1 MKSFELSTKKIYF
14 REFNSIRNKKD
25 TILLLLETIEKLL
38 VYSEEIKE
46 FSDFEVVKTEEDLRI
61 VIYINKMKRLF
72 YCTKNKI
79 QSLCFPFT
87 VILNENT
94 VEFHHEK
101 TLLDYSKISILKGVF
116 KRSTMTTLTELND
129 ELSNDE
135 YYNSLCENEKEIIKQ
150 VLLFLTIFEDG
161 YLRFDFHDTENFNE
175 DFHPLHHIDLY
186 YTNSNTFKLYFLEK
200 PSSNLFLCSYN
211 LLSIFLVTPI

>member
-1 MKSFELSTKKIYF
+1 MIFSHAPNLTKSL
-14 REFNSIRNKKD
+14 
-25 TILLLLETIEKLL
+25 LLLLETIEKLL
-38 VYSEEIKE
+38 IYSEEIKE

-72 YCTKNKI
+72 YCTKNKV

-87 VILNENT
+87 IILNENS
-94 VEFHHEK
+94 VEFLHEK
-101 TLLDYSKISILKGVF
+101 ILLDYSKISILKGVF
-116 KRSTMTTLTELND
+116 KRSSMTTITELND
-129 ELSNDE
+129 ELLNDD
-135 YYNSLCENEKEIIKQ
+135 YYNSLCKNEKELIKQ

-186 YTNSNTFKLYFLEK
+186 YTNSNTFKLGLEEEMSLK
-200 PSSNLFLCSYN
+200 KNIKIIDITEKCFN
-211 LLSIFLVTPI
+211 IK

>member
-94 VEFHHEK
+94 VEFLHEK
-101 TLLDYSKISILKGVF
+101 TLLDYSMISILKGVF

-129 ELSNDE
+129 ELSNDD

-186 YTNSNTFKLYFLEK
+186 YTNSNTFKLGLEEEMSLK
-200 PSSNLFLCSYN
+200 KNIKIIDITEKCFN
-211 LLSIFLVTPI
+211 IK

>member
-87 VILNENT
+87 IILNENT
-94 VEFHHEK
+94 VEFLHEK

-129 ELSNDE
+129 ELLNDD

-186 YTNSNTFKLYFLEK
+186 YTNSNTFKLGLEEEMSLK
-200 PSSNLFLCSYN
+200 KNIKIIDITEKCFN
-211 LLSIFLVTPI
+211 IK

>member
-94 VEFHHEK
+94 VEFLHEK

-186 YTNSNTFKLYFLEK
+186 YTNSNTFKLGLEEEMSLK
-200 PSSNLFLCSYN
+200 KNIKIIDITEKCFN
-211 LLSIFLVTPI
+211 IK

>member
-25 TILLLLETIEKLL
+25 TILLLLETIEQLL

-46 FSDFEVVKTEEDLRI
+46 FSDFEVIKTEEDLRI

-72 YCTKNKI
+72 YCTKNKV
-79 QSLCFPFT
+79 QSVCFPFT
-87 VILNENT
+87 IISDENS
-94 VEFHHEK
+94 VEFFHEK
-101 TLLDYSKISILKGVF
+101 SLLDYSKISILKGVF
-116 KRSTMTTLTELND
+116 KRSSMTTLTELND
-129 ELSNDE
+129 ELLNDD
-135 YYNSLCENEKEIIKQ
+135 YYNSLCENEKEVINQ

-175 DFHPLHHIDLY
+175 DFHPLHHIVLY
-186 YTNSNTFKLYFLEK
+186 YTNSNTFKLGLEEEMSLK
-200 PSSNLFLCSYN
+200 KNIKIIDITEKCFN
-211 LLSIFLVTPI
+211 IK

>member
-46 FSDFEVVKTEEDLRI
+46 FSDFEVIKTEEDLRI

-72 YCTKNKI
+72 YCTKNKV
-79 QSLCFPFT
+79 QSVCFPFT
-87 VILNENT
+87 IISDENS
-94 VEFHHEK
+94 VEFFHEK
-101 TLLDYSKISILKGVF
+101 SLLDYSKISILKGVF
-116 KRSTMTTLTELND
+116 KRSSMTTLTELND
-129 ELSNDE
+129 ELLNDD
-135 YYNSLCENEKEIIKQ
+135 YYNSLCENEKEVINQ

-186 YTNSNTFKLYFLEK
+186 YTNSNTFKLGLEEEMSLK
-200 PSSNLFLCSYN
+200 KNIKIIDITEKCFN
-211 LLSIFLVTPI
+211 IK

>member
-1 MKSFELSTKKIYF
+1 MKSFELSTKKKYF

-72 YCTKNKI
+72 YCTKNKV

-87 VILNENT
+87 IVLNENS
-94 VEFHHEK
+94 VEFLHEK
-101 TLLDYSKISILKGVF
+101 ILLDYSKISILKGVF
-116 KRSTMTTLTELND
+116 KRSSMTTITELND
-129 ELSNDE
+129 ELLNDD
-135 YYNSLCENEKEIIKQ
+135 YYNSLCKNEKEIIKQ

-186 YTNSNTFKLYFLEK
+186 YTNSNTFKLGLEK
-200 PSSNLFLCSYN
+200 EMSLKKNIKIIDITEKCFN
-211 LLSIFLVTPI
+211 IK

>member
-25 TILLLLETIEKLL
+25 TILLLLETIEQLL

-46 FSDFEVVKTEEDLRI
+46 FSDFEVIKTEEDLRI

-72 YCTKNKI
+72 YCTKNKV
-79 QSLCFPFT
+79 QSVCFPFT
-87 VILNENT
+87 IISDENS
-94 VEFHHEK
+94 VEFFHEK
-101 TLLDYSKISILKGVF
+101 SLLDYSKISILKGVF
-116 KRSTMTTLTELND
+116 KRSSMTTLTELND
-129 ELSNDE
+129 ELLNDD
-135 YYNSLCENEKEIIKQ
+135 YYNSLCENEKEVINQ

-186 YTNSNTFKLYFLEK
+186 YTNSNTFKLGLEEEMSLK
-200 PSSNLFLCSYN
+200 KNIKIIDITEKCFN
-211 LLSIFLVTPI
+211 IK

>member
-25 TILLLLETIEKLL
+25 TILLLLETIEQLL

-72 YCTKNKI
+72 YCTKNKV
-79 QSLCFPFT
+79 QSVCFPFT
-87 VILNENT
+87 IISDENS
-94 VEFHHEK
+94 VEFFHEK
-101 TLLDYSKISILKGVF
+101 SLLDYSKISILKGVF
-116 KRSTMTTLTELND
+116 KRSSMTTLTELND
-129 ELSNDE
+129 ELLNDD
-135 YYNSLCENEKEIIKQ
+135 YYNSLCENEKEVINQ

-186 YTNSNTFKLYFLEK
+186 YTNSNTFKLGLEEEMSLK
-200 PSSNLFLCSYN
+200 KNIKIIDITEKCFN
-211 LLSIFLVTPI
+211 IK

>member
-72 YCTKNKI
+72 YCTKKKYNRY
-79 QSLCFPFT
+79 
-87 VILNENT
+87 V
-94 VEFHHEK
+94 FH
-101 TLLDYSKISILKGVF
+101 SP
-116 KRSTMTTLTELND
+116 
-129 ELSNDE
+129 
-135 YYNSLCENEKEIIKQ
+135 
-150 VLLFLTIFEDG
+150 LF
-161 YLRFDFHDTENFNE
+161 
-175 DFHPLHHIDLY
+175 
-186 YTNSNTFKLYFLEK
+186 
-200 PSSNLFLCSYN
+200 
-211 LLSIFLVTPI
+211 

>member
-1 MKSFELSTKKIYF
+1 MKSFELSIKKKYF

-38 VYSEEIKE
+38 IYSEEIKE

-72 YCTKNKI
+72 YCTKNKV

-87 VILNENT
+87 IILNENS
-94 VEFHHEK
+94 VEFLHEK
-101 TLLDYSKISILKGVF
+101 ILLDYSKISILKGVF
-116 KRSTMTTLTELND
+116 KRSSMTTITELND
-129 ELSNDE
+129 ELLNDD
-135 YYNSLCENEKEIIKQ
+135 YYNSLCKNEKELIKQ

-186 YTNSNTFKLYFLEK
+186 YTNSNTFKLGLEEEMSLK
-200 PSSNLFLCSYN
+200 KNIKIIDITEKCFN
-211 LLSIFLVTPI
+211 IK

>member
-79 QSLCFPFT
+79 QSICFPFT

-94 VEFHHEK
+94 VEFYHEK

-116 KRSTMTTLTELND
+116 KRSTMKTLTELND

-135 YYNSLCENEKEIIKQ
+135 YYNSLCKNEKEIIKQ

-186 YTNSNTFKLYFLEK
+186 YTNSNTFKLGLEEEMSFK
-200 PSSNLFLCSYN
+200 KNIKIIDITEKCFN
-211 LLSIFLVTPI
+211 IK

>member
-175 DFHPLHHIDLY
+175 DFHQLHHIDLY
-186 YTNSNTFKLYFLEK
+186 YTNSNTFKLGLEEEMSLK
-200 PSSNLFLCSYN
+200 KNIKIIDITEKCFN
-211 LLSIFLVTPI
+211 IK

>member
-87 VILNENT
+87 IILNENT
-94 VEFHHEK
+94 VEFLHEK
-101 TLLDYSKISILKGVF
+101 TLLDYSKGNSPQNLDKFWRAI
-116 KRSTMTTLTELND
+116 
-129 ELSNDE
+129 
-135 YYNSLCENEKEIIKQ
+135 YYEIN
-150 VLLFLTIFEDG
+150 
-161 YLRFDFHDTENFNE
+161 R
-175 DFHPLHHIDLY
+175 
-186 YTNSNTFKLYFLEK
+186 
-200 PSSNLFLCSYN
+200 
-211 LLSIFLVTPI
+211 

>member
-87 VILNENT
+87 IISNENS
-94 VEFHHEK
+94 VEFLHEK
-101 TLLDYSKISILKGVF
+101 YLLDYSKISILKGVF
-116 KRSTMTTLTELND
+116 KRSSMTTLTELND
-129 ELSNDE
+129 ELLVDD

-186 YTNSNTFKLYFLEK
+186 YTNSNTFKLGLEEEMSLK
-200 PSSNLFLCSYN
+200 KNIKIIDITEKCFN
-211 LLSIFLVTPI
+211 IK

>member
-46 FSDFEVVKTEEDLRI
+46 FSDFEVVKIEEDLRI

-186 YTNSNTFKLYFLEK
+186 YTNSNTFKLGLEEEMSLK
-200 PSSNLFLCSYN
+200 KNIKIIDITEKCFN
-211 LLSIFLVTPI
+211 IK

>member
-25 TILLLLETIEKLL
+25 TILLLLETIEQLL

-72 YCTKNKI
+72 YCTKNKV
-79 QSLCFPFT
+79 QSVCFPFT
-87 VILNENT
+87 IISDENS
-94 VEFHHEK
+94 VEFFHEK
-101 TLLDYSKISILKGVF
+101 SLLDYSKISILKGVF
-116 KRSTMTTLTELND
+116 KRSSMTTLTELND
-129 ELSNDE
+129 ELLNDD
-135 YYNSLCENEKEIIKQ
+135 YYNSLCENEKEVINQ

-161 YLRFDFHDTENFNE
+161 YLRFDFHDIENFNE
-175 DFHPLHHIDLY
+175 NFHPLHHIDLY
-186 YTNSNTFKLYFLEK
+186 YTNSNTFKLGLEEEMSLK
-200 PSSNLFLCSYN
+200 KNIKIIDITEKCFN
-211 LLSIFLVTPI
+211 IK

>member
-87 VILNENT
+87 IILNENT
-94 VEFHHEK
+94 VEFLHEK

-129 ELSNDE
+129 ELLNDD
-135 YYNSLCENEKEIIKQ
+135 YYNSLCENEKEKIKQ

-186 YTNSNTFKLYFLEK
+186 YTNSNTFKLGLEEEMSLK
-200 PSSNLFLCSYN
+200 KNIKIYKSRNL
-211 LLSIFLVTPI
+211 II

>member
-186 YTNSNTFKLYFLEK
+186 YTNSNTFKLGLEEEMSLK
-200 PSSNLFLCSYN
+200 KNIKIIDITEKCFN
-211 LLSIFLVTPI
+211 IK

>member
-46 FSDFEVVKTEEDLRI
+46 FSDFEVVKIEEDLRI

-186 YTNSNTFKLYFLEK
+186 YTNSNTFKLGLEEEMSLK
-200 PSSNLFLCSYN
+200 KILK
-211 LLSIFLVTPI
+211 

>member
-1 MKSFELSTKKIYF
+1 MKSFELSTKKMYF

-25 TILLLLETIEKLL
+25 TILLLLETIENLL
-38 VYSEEIKE
+38 VFNPKIKE
-46 FSDFEVVKTEEDLRI
+46 FSDFEVLKTEEDLRI

-72 YCTKNKI
+72 YCTKNTI

-87 VILNENT
+87 IISNENS
-94 VEFHHEK
+94 VEFLHEK
-101 TLLDYSKISILKGVF
+101 YLLDYSKISILKGVF
-116 KRSTMTTLTELND
+116 KRSSMTTLTELND
-129 ELSNDE
+129 ELLVDD

-161 YLRFDFHDTENFNE
+161 YLRFDFHDTENFNG

-186 YTNSNTFKLYFLEK
+186 YTNSNTFKLGLEEEMSLK
-200 PSSNLFLCSYN
+200 KNIKIIDITEKCFN
-211 LLSIFLVTPI
+211 IK

>member
-1 MKSFELSTKKIYF
+1 MKSFELSTKKKYF

-72 YCTKNKI
+72 YCTKNKV

-87 VILNENT
+87 IVLNENS
-94 VEFHHEK
+94 VEFLHEK
-101 TLLDYSKISILKGVF
+101 ILLDYSKISILKGVF
-116 KRSTMTTLTELND
+116 KRSSMTTITELND
-129 ELSNDE
+129 ELLNDD
-135 YYNSLCENEKEIIKQ
+135 YYNSLCKNEKEIIKQ

-186 YTNSNTFKLYFLEK
+186 YTNSNTFKLGLEK
-200 PSSNLFLCSYN
+200 EMSLKKILK
-211 LLSIFLVTPI
+211 

>member
-25 TILLLLETIEKLL
+25 TILLLLETIEQLL

-46 FSDFEVVKTEEDLRI
+46 FSDFEVIKTEEDLRI

-72 YCTKNKI
+72 YCTKNKV
-79 QSLCFPFT
+79 QSVCFPFT
-87 VILNENT
+87 IISDENS
-94 VEFHHEK
+94 VEFFHEK
-101 TLLDYSKISILKGVF
+101 SLLDYSKISILKGVF
-116 KRSTMTTLTELND
+116 KRSSMTTLTELND
-129 ELSNDE
+129 ELLNDD
-135 YYNSLCENEKEIIKQ
+135 YYNSLCENEKEVINQ

-186 YTNSNTFKLYFLEK
+186 YTNSNTFKLCLEEEMSLK
-200 PSSNLFLCSYN
+200 KNIKIIDITEKCFN
-211 LLSIFLVTPI
+211 IK

>member
-87 VILNENT
+87 IILNENT
-94 VEFHHEK
+94 VEFLHEK

-129 ELSNDE
+129 ELLNDD
-135 YYNSLCENEKEIIKQ
+135 YYNSLCENEKEKIKQ

-186 YTNSNTFKLYFLEK
+186 YTNSNTFKLGLEEEMSLK
-200 PSSNLFLCSYN
+200 KNIKIIDITEKCFN
-211 LLSIFLVTPI
+211 IK